1 MKTKILLLCT
11 VVSLFLACEA
21 NRTSDFSVTE
31 ADLIGNWNLASVTM
45 EDGTINIDLGDGNVM
60 SENCTVVAKDM
71 DMTFSC
77 TIDSLKMIKV
87 QGGLTAEIAFTFL
100 GKRYTETEDID
111 SDSIPTPNYTWK
123 LNADNTITVAHNPT
137 LVFTIEEFDTNTLK
151 LSARLNE
158 TRTYNGKPTTI
169 EGAINIVLEK

>member
-45 EDGTINIDLGDGNVM
+45 EDGTINIDLGDGNIM
-60 SENCTVVAKDM
+60 SENCTIVAKDM

-77 TIDSLKMIKV
+77 TDSPKMISV
-87 QGGLTAEIAFTFL
+87 HG
-100 GKRYTETEDID
+100 D
-111 SDSIPTPNYTWK
+111 
-123 LNADNTITVAHNPT
+123 
-137 LVFTIEEFDTNTLK
+137 
-151 LSARLNE
+151 
-158 TRTYNGKPTTI
+158 
-169 EGAINIVLEK
+169 